1 MSASIIDATRPESS
15 SLSVNISSVTLTVSF
30 SLMIGTTSWASITSM
45 QARWFRYSRRVEK
58 LSFIV
63 STWPMVVPQSWNS
76 LLYRPISCTWPT
88 AEYSCRCSTGSSF
101 RAAPPRPSR
110 LRPHATAPLDTSS
123 TWAPSARM
131 AWTWSTRDE
140 IRVTSSVPS
149 GRVRTFDPILMTIL
163 FI

>member
-1 MSASIIDATRPESS
+1 MMGMT
-15 SLSVNISSVTLTVSF
+15 SF
-30 SLMIGTTSWASITSM
+30 ESITSM

-63 STWPMVVPQSWNS
+63 STCPTVVFQSWNKR
-76 LLYRPISCTWPT
+76 LYRPMSRTWPT
-88 AEYSCRCSTGSSF
+88 AENSWRCSTGSSLC
-101 RAAPPRPSR
+101 AAPPRPSR
-110 LRPHATAPLDTSS
+110 LRPQATAPLDTSS
-123 TWAPSARM
+123 TWAPSART

-149 GRVRTFDPILMTIL
+149 GRVRTLEPILMTMR